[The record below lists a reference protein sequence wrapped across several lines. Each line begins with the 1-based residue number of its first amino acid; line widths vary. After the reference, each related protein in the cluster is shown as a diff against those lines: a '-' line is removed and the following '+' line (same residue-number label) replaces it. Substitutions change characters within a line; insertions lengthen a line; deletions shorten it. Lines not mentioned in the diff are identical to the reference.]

1 MNQQNS
7 FNKKNH
13 ENIKKTFFLQS
24 STMWKYS
31 QLFII
36 HSDKGKPQHRQP
48 KITFGSVFGAY
59 VSNKTPKAILG
70 WLTLLKSTDCL
81 ILVKFH
87 LSISIHTDF
96 ILILRILIMFILMI
110 LISPALVLNSL
121 LYRMKP
127 SLCASPITLEE
138 LQPSWMLS
146 SHPYFTCMPIPW

>member
-59 VSNKTPKAILG
+59 VSNKTPKAHKNLSFKAC
-70 WLTLLKSTDCL
+70 WLSESVLQ
-81 ILVKFH
+81 
-87 LSISIHTDF
+87 
-96 ILILRILIMFILMI
+96 
-110 LISPALVLNSL
+110 LVLEQQGS
-121 LYRMKP
+121 
-127 SLCASPITLEE
+127 
-138 LQPSWMLS
+138 
-146 SHPYFTCMPIPW
+146 